1 MTRDWQVTCTKMSEV
16 ESKNQSYCI
25 NDSDDEAYEL
35 YFPNIGKG
43 LRGKRRFLLLQRI
56 FADARLKN
64 KNETRDEL
72 HLDKSS
78 VQGEKRTLDLAA
90 VHVSKPRYFFD

>member
-1 MTRDWQVTCTKMSEV
+1 MTHDWQATCTKMSEV

-43 LRGKRRFLLLQRI
+43 LRGKRRYFFCFNAFLLML
-56 FADARLKN
+56 DSK
-64 KNETRDEL
+64 TRT
-72 HLDKSS
+72 
-78 VQGEKRTLDLAA
+78 KRGTSYIWIRAA
-90 VHVSKPRYFFD
+90 YKVKKER